1 MKPVTKQDLRNR
13 LVSLIVATS
22 NCPDVRKDL
31 KKFMIATFS
40 DINDLLSITDYL
52 DPEKQIRPLNIDEL
66 INLR

>member
-13 LVSLIVATS
+13 LVSLIVAVS

-31 KKFMIATFS
+31 KKFMVATFG
-40 DINDLLSITDYL
+40 DINDLLSISDYL
-52 DPEKQIRPLNIDEL
+52 DPEKQVRPLNIDEL